1 MQKDKTKGKEGNLTK
16 IIGVTA
22 AIVLFAL
29 VYALVPVSESG
40 LKPEGKAALAVFL
53 GAFALWISE
62 PFPTYVVAFV
72 SMIALILTNAWDQ
85 KSVLG
90 VFGYDVIWLM
100 VCAFIL
106 NSAMQV
112 TKLGKRIAL
121 AIVTRFGQTA
131 KSAILAMIVVNFA
144 ISFLIPSTT
153 ARAALMLPIAIT
165 LANIY
170 NAIPGES
177 NFGKLLMLVNMQ
189 SNEISTSGILT
200 ATSANVMAVNFIKE
214 ATGAQIYYS
223 TWLIA
228 AMPIA
233 IVTTIISYFVGLKL
247 FPPEIEKVSSE
258 ALANMEKEMKDL
270 GPMDANEKKALII
283 FLITLFLWCTDRW
296 HMAMFHRQID
306 PTLAAMIGAT
316 LCLLPGIGVIKKW
329 GDVKIPWDL
338 MLFSCGAYAVGMAL
352 DKTGAASFIINS
364 ILSRIN
370 LVNVTFFKIYA
381 VVMFIA
387 LFSHI
392 IFTSKIVRIT
402 ILAPTV
408 IAFAKELAPVLNA
421 DPTKL
426 VIALTLPVA
435 FTICWCITLPP
446 QSKPNLIYYS
456 SGFYKVRDQLLHG
469 LIIDGIG
476 YLMFLVAGLTWFK
489 IVGIGI

>member
-72 SMIALILTNAWDQ
+72 TMIALILTNAWDQ

-233 IVTTIISYFVGLKL
+233 IVTTIIGYFVGLKL

-270 GPMDANEKKALII
+270 GPMDANEKKALPY
-283 FLITLFLWCTDRW
+283 FSS
-296 HMAMFHRQID
+296 
-306 PTLAAMIGAT
+306 
-316 LCLLPGIGVIKKW
+316 LC
-329 GDVKIPWDL
+329 
-338 MLFSCGAYAVGMAL
+338 FCGAL
-352 DKTGAASFIINS
+352 TGGIWQCS
-364 ILSRIN
+364 IDR
-370 LVNVTFFKIYA
+370 
-381 VVMFIA
+381 
-387 LFSHI
+387 
-392 IFTSKIVRIT
+392 
-402 ILAPTV
+402 
-408 IAFAKELAPVLNA
+408 
-421 DPTKL
+421 
-426 VIALTLPVA
+426 
-435 FTICWCITLPP
+435 
-446 QSKPNLIYYS
+446 LIP
-456 SGFYKVRDQLLHG
+456 L
-469 LIIDGIG
+469 
-476 YLMFLVAGLTWFK
+476 
-489 IVGIGI
+489 